1 MVGNTLYIYGRIFAL
16 LSSYPCCGC
25 LWSLFRGLDK
35 VDIYYCGRGKKN
47 FFLSKKHISHIA
59 NYTICCIFV
68 AIVNLVTLLYQDI

>member
-1 MVGNTLYIYGRIFAL
+1 MVAFLPFCQVFL
-16 LSSYPCCGC
+16 VVCVCGAY
-25 LWSLFRGLDK
+25 LGGLDK
-35 VDIYYCGRGKKN
+35 VDIYYCDRGKKT